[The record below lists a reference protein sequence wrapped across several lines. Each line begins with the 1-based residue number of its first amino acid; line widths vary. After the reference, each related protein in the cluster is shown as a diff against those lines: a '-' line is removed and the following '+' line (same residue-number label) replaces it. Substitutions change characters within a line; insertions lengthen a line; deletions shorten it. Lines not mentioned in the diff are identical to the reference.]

1 MTDKQLRKLSRMELL
16 ELLVEQSRQIDE
28 LQKQLQDAR
37 EQLESREIKIANAGS
52 MAEAALKL
60 NHVFEDIEAA
70 GKQYLYNL
78 EQLSLQKQAAQSG
91 WEDDVGQEDTNHAI

>member
-16 ELLVEQSRQIDE
+16 ELLVEQSKQIDE
-28 LQKQLQDAR
+28 LQRQLREAK

-70 GKQYLYNL
+70 GQQYLYNL
-78 EQLSLQKQAAQSG
+78 EQMSLQQQAHQEG
-91 WEDDVGQEDTNHAI
+91 WEDDKG